1 MRARACTGCVLLA
14 LVACDRDY
22 SFRLQARLTARGAP
36 LEGAWIVPL
45 SGSPTVDGVPLLTGP
60 DGTAGGEY
68 RAVNR
73 VPSGDPL
80 VVYHPGH
87 PLSSALPGREIRPR
101 HRGWRF
107 RRRD

>member
-14 LVACDRDY
+14 LVACDQDY
-22 SFRLQARLTARGAP
+22 SFRLQARITARGAS

-45 SGSPTVDGVPLLTGP
+45 SGSPTVDGVPLRTGP

-68 RAVNR
+68 RAFNH

-80 VVYHPGH
+80 VVYHRVQLEKRPESPELWLGPFDFH
-87 PLSSALPGREIRPR
+87 P
-101 HRGWRF
+101 
-107 RRRD
+107 